1 MGGCLCD
8 NSSML
13 WEILGHLKI
22 CAAHHM
28 HCDLFLEAVVSK
40 SQLWFVRLK
49 KNRFN
54 DKQAPSASS
63 FTHQTW
69 RDDIRAALKIRLYIM
84 IILTKTAKK
93 KILFVKVQM
102 QTLSKWRSLLLLT
115 VLLVFTQQRFKIAQ
129 IQIIPGRKT
138 LFALSDD
145 SVSAQE
151 DCSREEKKKES
162 WCGQQQIK
170 MCVNFCLLKSRLLRV
185 ETLGN

>member
-1 MGGCLCD
+1 MGSLVLGICLNFNLKKKERVEREFLQMGGCLCD

-13 WEILGHLKI
+13 WEMILGHLKI
-22 CAAHHM
+22 CAAHHT

-54 DKQAPSASS
+54 DKQAPNASS

-93 KILFVKVQM
+93 KKKSY
-102 QTLSKWRSLLLLT
+102 LSRYRCRHW
-115 VLLVFTQQRFKIAQ
+115 ANEG
-129 IQIIPGRKT
+129 PY
-138 LFALSDD
+138 
-145 SVSAQE
+145 
-151 DCSREEKKKES
+151 CSWQS
-162 WCGQQQIK
+162 
-170 MCVNFCLLKSRLLRV
+170 F
-185 ETLGN
+185 

>member
-1 MGGCLCD
+1 MGSLVLGICLNLKKKKRKRKERVEQDFLQMGGCLCD

-93 KILFVKVQM
+93 KKSY
-102 QTLSKWRSLLLLT
+102 LSRYRCRHW
-115 VLLVFTQQRFKIAQ
+115 ANEG
-129 IQIIPGRKT
+129 PY
-138 LFALSDD
+138 
-145 SVSAQE
+145 
-151 DCSREEKKKES
+151 CSWQS
-162 WCGQQQIK
+162 
-170 MCVNFCLLKSRLLRV
+170 F
-185 ETLGN
+185 

>member
-1 MGGCLCD
+1 MGGRLCD

-13 WEILGHLKI
+13 RERILGHLKI

-28 HCDLFLEAVVSK
+28 HCDLFLEAVISK
-40 SQLWFVRLK
+40 SQPCFVRLK
-49 KNRFN
+49 NPRFN

-63 FTHQTW
+63 STHQTW
-69 RDDIRAALKIRLYIM
+69 RDDIRAALKIKLCIM

-93 KILFVKVQM
+93 KKKILFVNVQM

-129 IQIIPGRKT
+129 MQIIPGRKT

-145 SVSAQE
+145 SVNAQE
-151 DCSREEKKKES
+151 GCSRER
-162 WCGQQQIK
+162 
-170 MCVNFCLLKSRLLRV
+170 KSRILMWATANKNV
-185 ETLGN
+185 C

>member
-1 MGGCLCD
+1 
-8 NSSML
+8 
-13 WEILGHLKI
+13 
-22 CAAHHM
+22 M

-54 DKQAPSASS
+54 DKQVPSASS

-93 KILFVKVQM
+93 KNLICQGTDADTEQMKVL
-102 QTLSKWRSLLLLT
+102 TALT

-151 DCSREEKKKES
+151 DCSREEKKRILMWATANKNVCE
-162 WCGQQQIK
+162 
-170 MCVNFCLLKSRLLRV
+170 LLSP
-185 ETLGN
+185 